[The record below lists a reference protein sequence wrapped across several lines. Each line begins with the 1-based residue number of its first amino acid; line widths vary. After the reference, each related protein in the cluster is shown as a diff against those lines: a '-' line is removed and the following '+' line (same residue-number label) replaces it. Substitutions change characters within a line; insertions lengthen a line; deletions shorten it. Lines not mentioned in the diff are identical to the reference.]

1 MDEHYRCFAVASEVK
16 REYMRLRMFQRD
28 YNIHLAVLNV
38 RYLKGFLATTTRWI
52 SATSVWTG
60 VPKASD
66 GVSSSCIAFIGGY
79 TRDVSAAA
87 AQHYQNF

>member
-1 MDEHYRCFAVASEVK
+1 
-16 REYMRLRMFQRD
+16 MFQRD

-38 RYLKGFLATTTRWI
+38 RYFIGYLKGFLATTRWI
-52 SATSVWTG
+52 PTTSSWTG

-66 GVSSSCIAFIGGY
+66 GVSLSCIAFIGGC

>member
-1 MDEHYRCFAVASEVK
+1 
-16 REYMRLRMFQRD
+16 MFQRD

-38 RYLKGFLATTTRWI
+38 RYLKGFLATTRWI

-60 VPKASD
+60 APKAID
-66 GVSSSCIAFIGGY
+66 GVSLSCIAFIGGC
-79 TRDVSAAA
+79 TRNVSAAA